1 MKKTEIFPFDTA
13 LYPPLVRVVDDDEE
27 VRFSLSYSFRVAKI
41 DCVTY
46 ASARE
51 FLNKDDHRRPGCCVL
66 DLTMPEMTGLELQ
79 AEMLERG
86 IDLPVIFLSGN
97 GDVHSAVTALQK
109 GAIDFMEKPYKPA
122 RLRDRVK
129 EMIEKNLNERREA
142 ARVADMRERFDSLT
156 RREKL
161 VIRYVAQDL
170 INREIGEKLSIQEQT
185 VKTHRSNGCNK
196 LGAHSALEV
205 YHLLQAIGEI

>member
-1 MKKTEIFPFDTA
+1 MKNDILPFDTA
-13 LYPPLVRVVDDDEE
+13 LYPPLVRVVDDDQE
-27 VRFSLSYSFRVAKI
+27 VRFSLSYSFKVAKI

-46 ASARE
+46 SSAQE
-51 FLNKDDHRRPGCCVL
+51 FLNNDDHRRPGCCVL
-66 DLTMPEMTGLELQ
+66 DLTMPGMTGLELQ
-79 AEMLERG
+79 EEMLKRG

-97 GDVHSAVTALQK
+97 GDVYSAVTALQK
-109 GAIDFMEKPYKPA
+109 GAIDFMEKPFKPA
-122 RLRDRVK
+122 ALRTRVK
-129 EMIEKNLNERREA
+129 EMIAKNLADREA
-142 ARVADMRERFDSLT
+142 AASVADLRERFNSLT

-196 LGAHSALEV
+196 LRAHSALEV
-205 YHLLQAIGEI
+205 YHVLEAIGEI

>member
-1 MKKTEIFPFDTA
+1 MKTETLPFDTA
-13 LYPPLVRVVDDDEE
+13 LYPPLVRIIDDDQE
-27 VRFSLSYSFRVAKI
+27 VRFSLSYSFKVAKI

-46 ASARE
+46 SGAKE
-51 FLNKDDHRRPGCCVL
+51 FLSTDDRRRPGCCIL

-79 AEMLERG
+79 EAMLKND

-109 GAIDFMEKPYKPA
+109 GAIDFMEKPFNPA
-122 RLRDRVK
+122 TLRNRVK
-129 EMIEKNLNERREA
+129 EMIAKNLRDREEA
-142 ARVADMRERFDSLT
+142 ARVADMRERFNTLT

-185 VKTHRSNGCNK
+185 VKTHRSNGCAK
-196 LGAHSALEV
+196 LNAHSALEV
-205 YHLLQAIGEI
+205 YHLLQAIGEL